1 MDVVVRLN
9 GGLGNQ
15 LFQYSTADYLASLDG
30 KSVFV
35 DTSGFE
41 VLRKRQISAVRNLEI
56 DRFRTNFELL
66 SADEI
71 GKKSLKYRLAM
82 LEGTSSLGT
91 AIAMFLG
98 ATEKFASNSK
108 CIVARE
114 GSGWTVD
121 DLAALKGFSSVYLSG
136 YWASNISHLE
146 TRKTALLQQLV
157 PRIEPSK
164 RLTKLQN
171 EISRTKSTVVHV
183 RRGDYISDPR
193 VKGRNVTQRAYF
205 EEAIRLIRENTERFF
220 VFSDDIEWCEQNLQI
235 DSDVR
240 FVSQSADESAADHLY
255 AMSLGTNFV
264 IPNSTFSWWSAW
276 LSEKPDKLVVRPA
289 LSMAPGVVHFEH
301 LYPANWLALDV
312 ERAEV
317 T

>member
-15 LFQYSTADYLASLDG
+15 LFQYSAADYLASLDG

-41 VLRKRQISAVRNLEI
+41 VLRKRRISAVRNLEI
-56 DRFRTNFELL
+56 DGFRTNFQLL

-91 AIAMFLG
+91 AIAMILG
-98 ATEKFASNSK
+98 ATEKFAGNSE

-114 GSGWTVD
+114 GSGWRVD
-121 DLAALKGFSSVYLSG
+121 AVAALKGFSCVYLSG
-136 YWASNISHLE
+136 YWSSSISHLE
-146 TRKTALLQQLV
+146 NRRAALLQQLV
-157 PRIEPSK
+157 PRKEPSE
-164 RLTKLQN
+164 RLTNLQK
-171 EISRTKSTVVHV
+171 EIAGTKSTVVHV
-183 RRGDYISDPR
+183 RRGDYITDPQ

-235 DSDVR
+235 DSDVK

-276 LSEKPDKLVVRPA
+276 LSRKPDKLVIRPA
-289 LSMAPGVVHFEH
+289 LSMAPGVAHFED
-301 LYPANWLALDV
+301 LYPSNWLALNV
-312 ERAEV
+312 GGAGGA
-317 T
+317 